1 MRSPRLAALGLLL
14 LVMFSANSVF
24 AQQVDIGPSQINAAS
39 PLYFLKSIQEI
50 LLLKFAKTPQDRD
63 ISRLKFLTRR
73 VAEVKSL
80 IGTPREDLVEPTLEK
95 YWFQFQELRSIT
107 NLKDWDAAK
116 QVSYQVM
123 AHLDNLQR
131 VFPQVSNQRAK
142 RSIRL
147 IVNRISEWEGS
158 FMGQVI
164 LFGQPAFTQ
173 DITSSRFS
181 ACSFLSKE
189 ASSSALNEVER
200 EVLAERA
207 DKCFSG
213 LEKLSF

>member
-14 LVMFSANSVF
+14 LVMFSANSAF

-50 LLLKFAKTPQDRD
+50 WQLKFAKTPEDRD
-63 ISRLKFLTRR
+63 FNRLKFLTRR

-80 IGTPREDLVEPTLEK
+80 AATPREELIEPTLEK
-95 YWFQFQELRSIT
+95 YWFQFRELQSIT
-107 NLKDWDAAK
+107 NLKDWDTAK

-123 AHLDNLQR
+123 AQMDNLQR
-131 VFPQVSNQRAK
+131 VSPQVSNQRAK

-147 IVNRISEWEGS
+147 AVNRISDWEGG
-158 FMGQVI
+158 FMGQVK
-164 LFGQPAFTQ
+164 LFGQLTFTA
-173 DITSSRFS
+173 DITNSRLS
-181 ACSFLSKE
+181 GCNFLSKE

-200 EVLAERA
+200 KVLAERVN
-207 DKCFSG
+207 KCFSG

>member
-1 MRSPRLAALGLLL
+1 MKKFSINLIVLLL
-14 LVMFSANSVF
+14 LLFTFPAF
-24 AQQVDIGPSQINAAS
+24 AQASDIGKSRITPAS

-50 LLLKFAKTPQDRD
+50 WQLKFAKTPEDRD
-63 ISRLKFLTRR
+63 FNRLKFLTRR

-80 IGTPREDLVEPTLEK
+80 IGTPREELIEPTLEK
-95 YWFQFQELRSIT
+95 YWFQFRELQSIT
-107 NLKDWDAAK
+107 NLKDWDTAK

-142 RSIRL
+142 KSIRL
-147 IVNRISEWEGS
+147 IVNRISEWEGG
-158 FMGQVI
+158 FMGQVE
-164 LFGQPAFTQ
+164 LFGQLTFTA
-173 DITSSRFS
+173 DITNSRLS
-181 ACSFLSKE
+181 GCNFLSKE

>member
-14 LVMFSANSVF
+14 LVIFSTNSVF

-50 LLLKFAKTPQDRD
+50 LLLKFAKTPQDRGFN
-63 ISRLKFLTRR
+63 RLKFLTRR

-80 IGTPREDLVEPTLEK
+80 IGTPREELIEPTLEK

-107 NLKDWDAAK
+107 NLKDWETAK
-116 QVSYQVM
+116 MVGYGVIAQM
-123 AHLDNLQR
+123 DNLQR
-131 VFPQVSNQRAK
+131 VFPQASNQRAK
-142 RSIRL
+142 RSLRL
-147 IVNRISEWEGS
+147 AINKISEWEGS

-200 EVLAERA
+200 GVLTERA